1 MYNPFDNV
9 IHTIKKASDILG
21 YENNESEFLEYPE
34 RIILVSLPIK
44 MDDGTERIFS
54 GYRVQHSTLRGP
66 AKGGIRYHQDV
77 CIDEVKALAAWMS
90 FKCAV
95 ANIPYGGAK
104 GGITVNP
111 AKLSKTELER
121 LTRKFTEM
129 IYPVIGPN
137 KDIPAPDVNTNGEIM
152 AWIMDEYSRLAGE
165 RTPAVVTGKPLPL
178 GGSLG
183 RLESTGAG
191 VMLNTKY
198 ICEKTGIPLKGARIA
213 IQGMGNVGSISA
225 RLLKEQGAKI
235 VAVSTVLGGFYK
247 ESGLD
252 IEAILDYQNTK
263 DRLLK
268 GYNEKNLVRI
278 SNAELL
284 EMPVDI
290 LIPCA
295 LENQIN
301 KENAENIKAKII
313 IEGANGPVTN
323 EADAVLDSKGIIVV
337 PDILANSGGVIVSY
351 FEWVQN
357 LQNYY
362 WEVEDVNNKLE
373 LKIQRAFN
381 DVYEK
386 AKEKSVSLRMGAYC
400 VAINRISESKKL
412 RRQ

>member
-252 IEAILDYQNTK
+252 IEAIL
-263 DRLLK
+263 
-268 GYNEKNLVRI
+268 
-278 SNAELL
+278 
-284 EMPVDI
+284 
-290 LIPCA
+290 
-295 LENQIN
+295 
-301 KENAENIKAKII
+301 
-313 IEGANGPVTN
+313 
-323 EADAVLDSKGIIVV
+323 
-337 PDILANSGGVIVSY
+337 
-351 FEWVQN
+351 
-357 LQNYY
+357 
-362 WEVEDVNNKLE
+362 
-373 LKIQRAFN
+373 
-381 DVYEK
+381 
-386 AKEKSVSLRMGAYC
+386 
-400 VAINRISESKKL
+400 
-412 RRQ
+412 

>member
-373 LKIQRAFN
+373 LKIQGL
-381 DVYEK
+381 
-386 AKEKSVSLRMGAYC
+386 SMMSM
-400 VAINRISESKKL
+400 
-412 RRQ
+412 RRQRKKAFL

>member
-9 IHTIKKASDILG
+9 INTIKKASGILG
-21 YENNESEFLEYPE
+21 YNNHESEFLEYPE
-34 RIILVSLPIK
+34 RILLVSLPIK
-44 MDDGTERIFS
+44 MDDSTEKIFS

-77 CIDEVKALAAWMS
+77 NIDEVKALATWMS

-111 AKLSKTELER
+111 AELSRAELER
-121 LTRKFTEM
+121 LTRKYTEM
-129 IYPVIGPN
+129 IFPIIGPN

-152 AWIMDEYSRLAGE
+152 AWIMDEYSRLLGDY
-165 RTPAVVTGKPLPL
+165 TPAVVTGKPLPL

-183 RLESTGAG
+183 RFEATGKG
-191 VMLNTKY
+191 VMLCTKY
-198 ICEKTGIPLKGARIA
+198 ICEKMDIPLKGAKIA

-225 RLLKEQGAKI
+225 KLLKEQGAKI

-252 IEAILDYQNTK
+252 ITSIIDYQNTK

-268 GYNEKNLVRI
+268 DYNEENLVKI
-278 SNAELL
+278 TNAQLL
-284 EMPVDI
+284 ELPVDI

-295 LENQIN
+295 LENQIKKDN
-301 KENAENIKAKII
+301 VDNIKAKFI

-323 EADAVLDSKGIIVV
+323 EADAVLDNKGIVVV

-357 LQNYY
+357 LQNHY
-362 WEVEDVNNKLE
+362 WEEDDVNKKLE
-373 LKIQRAFN
+373 LKMHRAFS
-381 DVYEK
+381 DVYNT
-386 AKEKSVSLRMGAYC
+386 AKEKGVSLRMGAYC
-400 VAINRISESKKL
+400 VAINRISECNKL